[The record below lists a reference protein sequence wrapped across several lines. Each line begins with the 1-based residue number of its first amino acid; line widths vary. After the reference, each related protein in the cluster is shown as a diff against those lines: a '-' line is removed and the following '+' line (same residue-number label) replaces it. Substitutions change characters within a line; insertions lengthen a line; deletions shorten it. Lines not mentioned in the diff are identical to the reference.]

1 MLLTRK
7 KRKWFEME
15 KDDKLE
21 KYEEQKKELD
31 EMGHQIMN
39 LKQKLDNFRGV
50 EEELDYINSRMAKLY
65 NKGIVDNEGN
75 LIE

>member
-1 MLLTRK
+1 
-7 KRKWFEME
+7 ME

-50 EEELDYINSRMAKLY
+50 EAELDDLNSKMTKLY
-65 NKGIVDNEGN
+65 HKGIVDNEGN

>member
-1 MLLTRK
+1 
-7 KRKWFEME
+7 ME

-31 EMGHQIMN
+31 EMDHQIMN

-50 EEELDYINSRMAKLY
+50 EEELDDLNSKMAKLY

>member
-1 MLLTRK
+1 
-7 KRKWFEME
+7 ME

-31 EMGHQIMN
+31 GMGHQIMN

-50 EEELDYINSRMAKLY
+50 EAELDDLNSKMANFIIKESWIMKEILLNKINS
-65 NKGIVDNEGN
+65 
-75 LIE
+75 

>member
-1 MLLTRK
+1 MLLTRR

-50 EEELDYINSRMAKLY
+50 ETELDDLNSKMAKLY
-65 NKGIVDNEGN
+65 HKEIVDN
-75 LIE
+75 